1 MGKVVSISVNLQ
13 QTAGSPVGS
22 LAYVIEEQALLVKVN
37 SGWQYVLV
45 SIHSFSIFG
54 FKFMYLYAK
63 IFLFFILFE
72 LANCQTAHG
81 NIWLSK
87 NYIIYKLH

>member
-1 MGKVVSISVNLQ
+1 MFYILVNLQ

-45 SIHSFSIFG
+45 SIL
-54 FKFMYLYAK
+54 FMLVRK
-63 IFLFFILFE
+63 IKLKNSTGVVDFE
-72 LANCQTAHG
+72 VA
-81 NIWLSK
+81 
-87 NYIIYKLH
+87 